1 MKSNRIRGLMPLVA
15 WAILTGVVA
24 CTPMLPTTFVHPA
37 FDFSYLQTVAVV
49 PFENLSDDRGAGAR
63 MTRYF
68 VSELLATEAFSVVEP
83 GEVSATMQAMGLV
96 RTAELTEE
104 QIIDLG
110 QRLNAQGL
118 FLGSVPESGVQRA
131 GGSSEA
137 VVTLDVRLVETETGE
152 VVWSTTHSESG
163 RGFWNAI
170 LGGSGSSLGEVSR
183 PSPLTEPRPVEV
195 LFQ

>member
-1 MKSNRIRGLMPLVA
+1 MTTVKKTTSLVMA
-15 WAILTGVVA
+15 LVLLTMALPA
-24 CTPMLPTTFVHPA
+24 CTPMLPTTFVHP
-37 FDFSYLQTVAVV
+37 DFNFSFVRTVAVV

-68 VSELLATEAFSVVEP
+68 VSELLATGAFSVVEP
-83 GEVSATMQAMGLV
+83 GEVSQALQSMGVV
-96 RTAELTEE
+96 RTAELTKA
-104 QIIDLG
+104 QILELG
-110 QRLNAQGL
+110 QKLGAQGL

-163 RGFWNAI
+163 RGFWNAL
-170 LGGSGSSLGEVSR
+170 LGGSGASLGEVSR
-183 PSPLTEPRPVEV
+183 RTAKHALERLV
-195 LFQ
+195 Q

>member
-1 MKSNRIRGLMPLVA
+1 MNRIVTKLGWVFLLVV
-15 WAILTGVVA
+15 ISLPA

-37 FDFSYLQTVAVV
+37 FDFSYVRRVAVI

-63 MTRYF
+63 MSRYF

-83 GEVSATMQAMGLV
+83 GEVSKALTAMGIV
-96 RTAELTEE
+96 RTAELTEA
-104 QIIDLG
+104 QIIELG
-110 QRLNAQGL
+110 KTLDAQGL

-131 GGSSEA
+131 GGTSEA

-163 RGFWNAI
+163 RGFWNAL

-183 PSPLTEPRPVEV
+183 KTAKHALERLVR
-195 LFQ
+195 